1 MITFTGLQQALDEY
15 GERTSTDTEDVDR
28 KIAAMRVAMQVLAIL
43 RGIGA
48 DDIDAEI
55 EEALL
60 RPVPVDRHGEWF
72 VTHPQMLRTAFV
84 CDLADENEL
93 FQATFSALRGTATKA
108 RISACVAMSP
118 RWEDGELFEDEP
130 VGVSFFAPANV
141 PSIVMVVSRAG
152 NLRTMEL
159 RGELSNTQKR
169 ILDKLHGVLAGG
181 EPDGSVEESDK
192 ACAHAAMWD
201 ALNVAEVNQRF
212 YAGIA
217 ARFNELVKALV
228 AAGHDEG
235 DAKMFASRLIGRI
248 LFVWFLNQKEFINPD
263 EHYLEIGDLD
273 STEYYEQK
281 LKRLFFAT
289 LNTAKNRRGEDGD
302 KLTPFL
308 NGGLFEEQAT
318 DFPNESIPFPEGFFA
333 RLYEHFGQYDF
344 TTDESTPDYEQVA
357 IDPEMLGRIFE
368 SLLAEQMD
376 DTGKIARNAKGA
388 FYTPRE
394 IVAYMCRE
402 ALRQY
407 LYRELGNDNG
417 IHQGI
422 DKLLDTSDGKWE
434 SDSAPRKILWNS
446 NTSIVLP
453 QAIAALER
461 VRVLDPACG
470 SGAFPMGMLQL
481 LMRCR
486 VRLMGKAATA
496 NSYQQKL
503 EILQNNVFGVDIEP
517 MAVEIARLRVWLSM
531 IVERESIG
539 QVEPLPNLDFKFVCA
554 DSLVPLANEDVS
566 GTDQV
571 RDMTIAN
578 VSLKKGI
585 LNQGAFDLADESEL
599 LEQLKKI
606 RSRYFAT
613 TDSERKSELMH
624 QFEEISNQLGGGVA
638 SSRGRQIADFH
649 PHSSTVSE
657 TGHAPFFDPDLMF
670 GTDAFDVVIGNP
682 PYVQLQKMKNQRIAY
697 ESLGYRSYNKTGD
710 LYELF
715 YERGLE
721 LLSGHG
727 VLNYITS
734 NKWMRNRYG
743 KELREYLAR
752 NAEVISLI
760 DLGAGRFSSATVDT
774 NIMLLAK
781 GHSDR
786 VLQAVK
792 YADDSLTDIA
802 AYVEKY
808 ATTIPFNLVK
818 GNTVSD
824 VNKKMPDGGPWVIL
838 TDMERDIK
846 AKMEEVGTPLKQL
859 DVRINYGVKTGLN
872 DAFIIDKA
880 KRDELIA
887 ADPKSAE
894 IIRPVLRGRDIKRY
908 HYEFADQYLIT
919 THNGYKSEGIDIPR
933 IDVNKYPATKEWLSS
948 FEPKLSKRADQ
959 GNTPYNLRD
968 CAYMGDFSQPKI
980 VWGEISDRAKFAF
993 DKEGQF
999 IAPNSVFMLL
1009 GSSLPELT
1017 AYLNSDLAEYA
1028 FSTMGTT
1035 TGMGTVRWQK
1045 QKVELIPVPQ
1055 FNSQVREALKSLI
1068 VQIGTWSSSDQKWK
1082 DCRQAINDCIFS
1094 SVGLDDKERDFI
1106 RQQVK

>member
-1 MITFTGLQQALDEY
+1 
-15 GERTSTDTEDVDR
+15 
-28 KIAAMRVAMQVLAIL
+28 
-43 RGIGA
+43 
-48 DDIDAEI
+48 
-55 EEALL
+55 
-60 RPVPVDRHGEWF
+60 
-72 VTHPQMLRTAFV
+72 
-84 CDLADENEL
+84 
-93 FQATFSALRGTATKA
+93 
-108 RISACVAMSP
+108 
-118 RWEDGELFEDEP
+118 
-130 VGVSFFAPANV
+130 
-141 PSIVMVVSRAG
+141 
-152 NLRTMEL
+152 
-159 RGELSNTQKR
+159 
-169 ILDKLHGVLAGG
+169 
-181 EPDGSVEESDK
+181 
-192 ACAHAAMWD
+192 
-201 ALNVAEVNQRF
+201 
-212 YAGIA
+212 
-217 ARFNELVKALV
+217 
-228 AAGHDEG
+228 
-235 DAKMFASRLIGRI
+235 MFASRLIGRI
-248 LFVWFLNQKEFINPD
+248 LFVWFLNQKEFINLD

-308 NGGLFEEQAT
+308 NGGLFEEQCT
-318 DFPNESIPFPEGFFA
+318 DFPDESIPFPEGFFA
-333 RLYEHFGQYDF
+333 GLYTHFGQYDF

-376 DTGKIARNAKGA
+376 DTGKTARNARGA

-394 IVAYMCRE
+394 IVTYMCRE

-407 LYRELGNDNG
+407 LYRTLGSGNG

-422 DKLLDTSDGKWE
+422 DKLLDTPDGKWE
-434 SDSAPRKILWNS
+434 SDSDPRRSLWNS
-446 NTSIVLP
+446 NTATMLP

-486 VRLMGKAATA
+486 VRLMGKAATVDA
-496 NSYQQKL
+496 YQQKL
-503 EILQNNVFGVDIEP
+503 EILQNNVFGADIEP

-571 RDMTIAN
+571 RGMTIAD

-585 LNQGAFDLADESEL
+585 LDQGAFDLADESEL

-606 RSRYFAT
+606 RSRYFAA

-624 QFEEISNQLGGGVA
+624 QFEEISNQLGGGVS

-649 PHSSTVSE
+649 PHSSTISE
-657 TGHAPFFDPDLMF
+657 TGHAPFFDPDFMF
-670 GTDAFDVVIGNP
+670 GTDAFDVIIGNP
-682 PYVQLQKMKNQRIAY
+682 PYVQLQKMKNQRVAY
-697 ESLGYRSYNKTGD
+697 ESLGYQSYNKTGD

-721 LLSGHG
+721 LLSKYG

-743 KELREYLAR
+743 KELREYLSR

-774 NIMLLAK
+774 NIVLLAK
-781 GHSDR
+781 GRSDK
-786 VLQAVK
+786 VFQAVK
-792 YADDSLTDIA
+792 YADDSLADIA
-802 AYVEKY
+802 AYVAER
-808 ATTIPFNLVK
+808 ATTIPFKFVD
-818 GNTVSD
+818 GNTASD
-824 VNKKMPDGGPWVIL
+824 VGKKVPDGGPWVIL
-838 TDMERDIK
+838 TDIERDIK

-859 DVRINYGVKTGLN
+859 DVRIYRGVLTGLN

-894 IIRPVLRGRDIKRY
+894 IIHPVLRGRDIKRY
-908 HYEFADQYLIT
+908 HYEFADQYMIA
-919 THNGYKSEGIDIPR
+919 THNGYKYDDTVFPR
-933 IDVNKYPATKEWLSS
+933 VDVEKYPAVKEWLSS
-948 FEPKLSKRADQ
+948 FEPKLSERADQ
-959 GNTPYNLRD
+959 GDTPYNLRK

-980 VWGEISDRAKFAF
+980 VWGNLCLRAQYAMVKDDAIVCAPSP
-993 DKEGQF
+993 F
-999 IAPNSVFMLL
+999 IATDDWFLL
-1009 GSSLPELT
+1009 GV
-1017 AYLNSDLAEYA
+1017 LNSKAADWYVHQVGVTRSGGYMEYKPVFVEQIPIPQNVPEKERTRIASLA
-1028 FSTMGTT
+1028 
-1035 TGMGTVRWQK
+1035 
-1045 QKVELIPVPQ
+1045 
-1055 FNSQVREALKSLI
+1055 
-1068 VQIGTWSSSDQKWK
+1068 
-1082 DCRQAINDCIFS
+1082 QAIQSGQREEVPEYEEQINDIVCDLYGINNR
-1094 SVGLDDKERDFI
+1094 EI
-1106 RQQVK
+1106 RILQ

>member
-1 MITFTGLQQALDEY
+1 MVTFTGLQQALTEY
-15 GERTSTDTEDVDR
+15 GKYTSADTENIDR
-28 KIAAMRVAMQVLAIL
+28 KIAAMRVAMQALAVLQG
-43 RGIGA
+43 REVN
-48 DDIDAEI
+48 DVNAEVD
-55 EEALL
+55 EALL
-60 RPVPVDRHGEWF
+60 RPVPVDRHEEWF
-72 VTHPQMLRTAFV
+72 ATHPQMLRTAFV

-93 FQATFSALRGTATKA
+93 FQATFSALKGTATKA
-108 RISACVAMSP
+108 RISACSAMIP
-118 RWEDGELFEDEP
+118 HWEDGELFEDEP
-130 VGVSFFAPANV
+130 VGVSFFAPANAA
-141 PSIVMVVSRAG
+141 SIVMVVSKTG

-169 ILDKLHGVLAGG
+169 ILDKLRGALADG
-181 EPDGSVEESDK
+181 ESDGSVGESDK
-192 ACAHAAMWD
+192 ARVHAMLWD

-228 AAGHDEG
+228 DTGHDEA
-235 DAKMFASRLIGRI
+235 DAKMFSSRLIGRV
-248 LFVWFLNQKEFINPD
+248 LFAWFLNQKGFVNPN
-263 EHYLEIGDLD
+263 EHYLEIGELD

-289 LNTAKNRRGEDGD
+289 LNTAKNRRGSDGD
-302 KLTPFL
+302 ALTPFL
-308 NGGLFEEQAT
+308 NGGLFEEQST
-318 DFPNESIPFPEGFFA
+318 DFPDESIPFPEGFFA
-333 RLYEHFGQYDF
+333 GLYEHFGQYDF

-376 DTGKIARNAKGA
+376 DTGKTARNAKGA

-407 LYRELGNDNG
+407 LYRALGSGNG

-422 DKLLDTSDGKWE
+422 DRLLDTSDGKWE
-434 SDSAPRKILWNS
+434 GDSDPRKALWNS
-446 NTSIVLP
+446 NTVTVLP
-453 QAIAALER
+453 QAVAALER

-486 VRLMGKAATA
+486 VRLMGKTATSDA
-496 NSYQQKL
+496 YRQKL

-517 MAVEIARLRVWLSM
+517 MAVEIARLRIWLSM

-554 DSLVPLANEDVS
+554 DSLVPLADEDVS
-566 GTDQV
+566 GTDRAQG
-571 RDMTIAN
+571 MTIAN
-578 VSLKKGI
+578 VPLKRGT
-585 LNQGAFDLADESEL
+585 LNQGAFDLADEGEL
-599 LEQLKKI
+599 LERLREV

-613 TDSERKSELMH
+613 TDPERKSELMR
-624 QFEEISNQLGGGVA
+624 QFEEYANRLGGGA
-638 SSRGRQIADFH
+638 SSPRGRQIADFH
-649 PHSSTVSE
+649 PHASTVSE

-670 GTDAFDVVIGNP
+670 GADAFDVVIGNP
-682 PYVQLQKMKNQRIAY
+682 PYVQLQKMKNQRASY

-715 YERGLE
+715 YERGLG
-721 LLSGHG
+721 LLSDYG

-743 KELREYLAR
+743 KELREYLSR

-781 GHSDR
+781 GHSDK

-792 YADDSLTDIA
+792 YADDSLADIA
-802 AYVEKY
+802 AYVAER
-808 ATTIPFNLVK
+808 ATTIPFKFVD
-818 GNTVSD
+818 GNTASD
-824 VNKKMPDGGPWVIL
+824 AGKKVPDGGPWVIL
-838 TDMERDIK
+838 TDIERDIK

-859 DVRINYGVKTGLN
+859 DVRIYRGVLTGLN

-908 HYEFADQYLIT
+908 HYEFADQYMIA
-919 THNGYKSEGIDIPR
+919 THNGYKYDDTVFPR
-933 IDVNKYPATKEWLSS
+933 VDVEKYPAVKEWLSL
-948 FEPKLSKRADQ
+948 FEPKLSERADQ
-959 GNTPYNLRD
+959 GDTPYNLRK
-968 CAYMGDFSQPKI
+968 CAYMGNFSQPKI
-980 VWGEISDRAKFAF
+980 VWGEISDKAKFAF
-993 DKEGQF
+993 DKEGLF
-999 IAPNSVFMLL
+999 VAPNSVFMLL

-1055 FNSQVREALKSLI
+1055 FNPQVCEELKSLMK
-1068 VQIGTWSSSDQKWK
+1068 QISSLSSSTQKWK
-1082 DCRQAINDCIFS
+1082 DCRQAINNCIYS
-1094 SVGLDDKERDFI
+1094 STGLDDKERNFI
-1106 RQQVK
+1106 RQQIR

>member
-192 ACAHAAMWD
+192 AHAHAAMWD

-248 LFVWFLNQKEFINPD
+248 LFVWFLNQKEFINLD

-308 NGGLFEEQAT
+308 NGGLFEEQCT
-318 DFPNESIPFPEGFFA
+318 DFPDESIPFPEGFFA
-333 RLYEHFGQYDF
+333 GLYTHFGQYDF

-376 DTGKIARNAKGA
+376 DTGKTARNARGA

-394 IVAYMCRE
+394 IVTYMCRE

-407 LYRELGNDNG
+407 LYRTLGSGNG

-422 DKLLDTSDGKWE
+422 DKLLDTPDGKWE
-434 SDSAPRKILWNS
+434 SDSDPR
-446 NTSIVLP
+446 
-453 QAIAALER
+453 R
-461 VRVLDPACG
+461 
-470 SGAFPMGMLQL
+470 
-481 LMRCR
+481 
-486 VRLMGKAATA
+486 
-496 NSYQQKL
+496 
-503 EILQNNVFGVDIEP
+503 
-517 MAVEIARLRVWLSM
+517 
-531 IVERESIG
+531 
-539 QVEPLPNLDFKFVCA
+539 
-554 DSLVPLANEDVS
+554 SL
-566 GTDQV
+566 
-571 RDMTIAN
+571 
-578 VSLKKGI
+578 
-585 LNQGAFDLADESEL
+585 
-599 LEQLKKI
+599 
-606 RSRYFAT
+606 
-613 TDSERKSELMH
+613 
-624 QFEEISNQLGGGVA
+624 
-638 SSRGRQIADFH
+638 
-649 PHSSTVSE
+649 
-657 TGHAPFFDPDLMF
+657 
-670 GTDAFDVVIGNP
+670 
-682 PYVQLQKMKNQRIAY
+682 
-697 ESLGYRSYNKTGD
+697 
-710 LYELF
+710 
-715 YERGLE
+715 
-721 LLSGHG
+721 
-727 VLNYITS
+727 
-734 NKWMRNRYG
+734 
-743 KELREYLAR
+743 
-752 NAEVISLI
+752 
-760 DLGAGRFSSATVDT
+760 
-774 NIMLLAK
+774 
-781 GHSDR
+781 
-786 VLQAVK
+786 
-792 YADDSLTDIA
+792 
-802 AYVEKY
+802 
-808 ATTIPFNLVK
+808 
-818 GNTVSD
+818 
-824 VNKKMPDGGPWVIL
+824 
-838 TDMERDIK
+838 
-846 AKMEEVGTPLKQL
+846 
-859 DVRINYGVKTGLN
+859 
-872 DAFIIDKA
+872 
-880 KRDELIA
+880 
-887 ADPKSAE
+887 
-894 IIRPVLRGRDIKRY
+894 
-908 HYEFADQYLIT
+908 
-919 THNGYKSEGIDIPR
+919 
-933 IDVNKYPATKEWLSS
+933 
-948 FEPKLSKRADQ
+948 
-959 GNTPYNLRD
+959 
-968 CAYMGDFSQPKI
+968 
-980 VWGEISDRAKFAF
+980 
-993 DKEGQF
+993 
-999 IAPNSVFMLL
+999 
-1009 GSSLPELT
+1009 
-1017 AYLNSDLAEYA
+1017 
-1028 FSTMGTT
+1028 
-1035 TGMGTVRWQK
+1035 
-1045 QKVELIPVPQ
+1045 
-1055 FNSQVREALKSLI
+1055 
-1068 VQIGTWSSSDQKWK
+1068 
-1082 DCRQAINDCIFS
+1082 
-1094 SVGLDDKERDFI
+1094 
-1106 RQQVK
+1106 

>member
-1 MITFTGLQQALDEY
+1 
-15 GERTSTDTEDVDR
+15 
-28 KIAAMRVAMQVLAIL
+28 
-43 RGIGA
+43 
-48 DDIDAEI
+48 
-55 EEALL
+55 
-60 RPVPVDRHGEWF
+60 
-72 VTHPQMLRTAFV
+72 
-84 CDLADENEL
+84 
-93 FQATFSALRGTATKA
+93 
-108 RISACVAMSP
+108 MSP

-192 ACAHAAMWD
+192 AHAHAAMWD

-248 LFVWFLNQKEFINPD
+248 LFVWFLNQKEFFNLD

-308 NGGLFEEQAT
+308 NGGLFEEQCT
-318 DFPNESIPFPEGFFA
+318 DFPDQSIPIPEGFFA
-333 RLYEHFGQYDF
+333 GLYTHFGQYDF

-376 DTGKIARNAKGA
+376 DTGKTARNARGA

-394 IVAYMCRE
+394 IVTYMCRE

-407 LYRELGNDNG
+407 LYRTLGSGNG

-422 DKLLDTSDGKWE
+422 DKLLDTPDGKWE
-434 SDSAPRKILWNS
+434 SDSDPRRSLWNS
-446 NTSIVLP
+446 NTATMLP

-481 LMRCR
+481 VMRCR
-486 VRLMGKAATA
+486 VRLMGKAATVDA
-496 NSYQQKL
+496 YQQKL
-503 EILQNNVFGVDIEP
+503 EILQNNVFGADIEP

-571 RDMTIAN
+571 RGMTIAD

-585 LNQGAFDLADESEL
+585 LDQGAFDLADESEL

-606 RSRYFAT
+606 RSRYFAA

-624 QFEEISNQLGGGVA
+624 QFEEISNQLGGGVS

-649 PHSSTVSE
+649 PHSSTISE
-657 TGHAPFFDPDLMF
+657 TGHAPFFDPDFMF
-670 GTDAFDVVIGNP
+670 GTDAFDVIIGNP
-682 PYVQLQKMKNQRIAY
+682 PYVQLQKMKNQRVAY
-697 ESLGYRSYNKTGD
+697 ESLGYQSYNKTGD

-721 LLSGHG
+721 LLSKYG

-743 KELREYLAR
+743 KELREYLSR

-774 NIMLLAK
+774 NIVLLAK
-781 GHSDR
+781 GRSDK
-786 VLQAVK
+786 VFQAVK
-792 YADDSLTDIA
+792 YADDSLADIA
-802 AYVEKY
+802 AYVAER
-808 ATTIPFNLVK
+808 ATTIPFKFVD
-818 GNTVSD
+818 GNTASD
-824 VNKKMPDGGPWVIL
+824 VGKKVPDGGPWVIL
-838 TDMERDIK
+838 TDIERDIK

-859 DVRINYGVKTGLN
+859 DVRIYRGVLTGLN

-894 IIRPVLRGRDIKRY
+894 IIHPVLRGRDIKRY
-908 HYEFADQYLIT
+908 HYEFADQYMIA
-919 THNGYKSEGIDIPR
+919 THNGYKYDDTVFPR
-933 IDVNKYPATKEWLSS
+933 VDVEKYPAVKEWLSS
-948 FEPKLSKRADQ
+948 FEPKLSERADQ
-959 GNTPYNLRD
+959 GDTPYNLRK

-980 VWGEISDRAKFAF
+980 VWGNLCLRAQYAMVKDDAIVCAPSP
-993 DKEGQF
+993 F
-999 IAPNSVFMLL
+999 IATDDWFLL
-1009 GSSLPELT
+1009 GV
-1017 AYLNSDLAEYA
+1017 LNSKAADWYVHQVGVTRSGGYMEYKPVFVEQIPIPQNVPEKERTRIASLA
-1028 FSTMGTT
+1028 
-1035 TGMGTVRWQK
+1035 
-1045 QKVELIPVPQ
+1045 
-1055 FNSQVREALKSLI
+1055 
-1068 VQIGTWSSSDQKWK
+1068 
-1082 DCRQAINDCIFS
+1082 QAIQSGQREEVPEYEEQINDIVCDLYGINNR
-1094 SVGLDDKERDFI
+1094 EI
-1106 RQQVK
+1106 RILQ

>member
-192 ACAHAAMWD
+192 AHAHAAMWD

-248 LFVWFLNQKEFINPD
+248 LFVWFLNQKEFINLD

-308 NGGLFEEQAT
+308 NGGLFEEQCT
-318 DFPNESIPFPEGFFA
+318 DFPDESIPFPEGFFA
-333 RLYEHFGQYDF
+333 GLYTHFGQYDF

-376 DTGKIARNAKGA
+376 DTGKTARNARGA

-394 IVAYMCRE
+394 IVTYMCRE

-407 LYRELGNDNG
+407 LYRTLGSGNG

-422 DKLLDTSDGKWE
+422 DKLLDTPDGKWE
-434 SDSAPRKILWNS
+434 SDSDPRRSLWNS
-446 NTSIVLP
+446 NTATMLP

-486 VRLMGKAATA
+486 VRLMGKAATVDA
-496 NSYQQKL
+496 YQQKL
-503 EILQNNVFGVDIEP
+503 EILQNNVFGADIEP

-571 RDMTIAN
+571 RGMTIAD

-585 LNQGAFDLADESEL
+585 LDQGAFDLADESEL

-606 RSRYFAT
+606 RSRYFAA

-624 QFEEISNQLGGGVA
+624 QFEEISNQLGGGVS

-649 PHSSTVSE
+649 PHSSTISE
-657 TGHAPFFDPDLMF
+657 TGHAPFFDPDFMF
-670 GTDAFDVVIGNP
+670 GTDAFDVIIGNP
-682 PYVQLQKMKNQRIAY
+682 PYVQLQKMKNQRVAY
-697 ESLGYRSYNKTGD
+697 ESLGYQSYNKTGD

-721 LLSGHG
+721 LLSKYG

-743 KELREYLAR
+743 KELREYLSR

-774 NIMLLAK
+774 NIVLLAK
-781 GHSDR
+781 GRSDK
-786 VLQAVK
+786 VFQAVK
-792 YADDSLTDIA
+792 YADDSLADIA
-802 AYVEKY
+802 AYVAER
-808 ATTIPFNLVK
+808 ATTIPFKFVD
-818 GNTVSD
+818 GNTASD
-824 VNKKMPDGGPWVIL
+824 VGKKVPDGGPWVIL
-838 TDMERDIK
+838 TDIERDIK
-846 AKMEEVGTPLKQL
+846 AKMEEVG
-859 DVRINYGVKTGLN
+859 
-872 DAFIIDKA
+872 
-880 KRDELIA
+880 
-887 ADPKSAE
+887 AE
-894 IIRPVLRGRDIKRY
+894 IIHPVLRGRDIKRY
-908 HYEFADQYLIT
+908 HYEFADQYMIA
-919 THNGYKSEGIDIPR
+919 THNGYKYDDTVFPR
-933 IDVNKYPATKEWLSS
+933 VDVEKYPAVKEWLSS
-948 FEPKLSKRADQ
+948 FEPKLSERADQ
-959 GNTPYNLRD
+959 GDTPYNLRK

-980 VWGEISDRAKFAF
+980 MWGEISDKAKFAF
-993 DKEGQF
+993 DKEGLF
-999 IAPNSVFMLL
+999 VAPNSVFMLL

-1055 FNSQVREALKSLI
+1055 CNPQVCEDLKSLMK
-1068 VQIGTWSSSDQKWK
+1068 QISSLSSSTQKWK
-1082 DCRQAINDCIFS
+1082 DCRQAINNCIYS
-1094 SVGLDDKERDFI
+1094 STGLVDKERNFI
-1106 RQQVK
+1106 RQQIR

>member
-1 MITFTGLQQALDEY
+1 M
-15 GERTSTDTEDVDR
+15 
-28 KIAAMRVAMQVLAIL
+28 
-43 RGIGA
+43 
-48 DDIDAEI
+48 
-55 EEALL
+55 
-60 RPVPVDRHGEWF
+60 
-72 VTHPQMLRTAFV
+72 
-84 CDLADENEL
+84 
-93 FQATFSALRGTATKA
+93 
-108 RISACVAMSP
+108 
-118 RWEDGELFEDEP
+118 
-130 VGVSFFAPANV
+130 
-141 PSIVMVVSRAG
+141 
-152 NLRTMEL
+152 
-159 RGELSNTQKR
+159 
-169 ILDKLHGVLAGG
+169 
-181 EPDGSVEESDK
+181 
-192 ACAHAAMWD
+192 
-201 ALNVAEVNQRF
+201 
-212 YAGIA
+212 
-217 ARFNELVKALV
+217 
-228 AAGHDEG
+228 
-235 DAKMFASRLIGRI
+235 IGRI

-308 NGGLFEEQAT
+308 NGGLFEEQCT
-318 DFPNESIPFPEGFFA
+318 DFPDESIPFPEGFFA
-333 RLYEHFGQYDF
+333 GLYTHFGQYDF

-376 DTGKIARNAKGA
+376 DTGKTARNARGA

-394 IVAYMCRE
+394 IVTYMCRE

-407 LYRELGNDNG
+407 LYRTLGSGNG

-422 DKLLDTSDGKWE
+422 DKLLDTPDGKWE
-434 SDSAPRKILWNS
+434 SDSDPRRSLWNS
-446 NTSIVLP
+446 NTATMLP

-486 VRLMGKAATA
+486 VRLMGKAATVDA
-496 NSYQQKL
+496 YQQKL
-503 EILQNNVFGVDIEP
+503 EILQNNVFGADIEP

-571 RDMTIAN
+571 RGMTIAD

-585 LNQGAFDLADESEL
+585 LDQGAFDLADESEL

-606 RSRYFAT
+606 RSRYFAA

-624 QFEEISNQLGGGVA
+624 QFEEISNQLGGGVS

-649 PHSSTVSE
+649 PHSSTISE
-657 TGHAPFFDPDLMF
+657 TGHAPFFDPDFMF
-670 GTDAFDVVIGNP
+670 GTDAFDVIIGNP
-682 PYVQLQKMKNQRIAY
+682 PYVQLQKMKNQRVAY
-697 ESLGYRSYNKTGD
+697 ESLGYQSYNKTGD

-721 LLSGHG
+721 LLSKYG

-743 KELREYLAR
+743 KELREYLSR

-774 NIMLLAK
+774 NIVLLAK
-781 GHSDR
+781 GRSDK
-786 VLQAVK
+786 VFQAVK
-792 YADDSLTDIA
+792 YADDSLADIA
-802 AYVEKY
+802 AYVAER
-808 ATTIPFNLVK
+808 ATTIPFKFVD
-818 GNTVSD
+818 GNTASD
-824 VNKKMPDGGPWVIL
+824 VGKKVPDGGPWVIL
-838 TDMERDIK
+838 TDIERDIK

-859 DVRINYGVKTGLN
+859 DVRIYRGVLTGLN

-908 HYEFADQYLIT
+908 HYEFADQYMIA
-919 THNGYKSEGIDIPR
+919 THNGYKYDDTVFPR
-933 IDVNKYPATKEWLSS
+933 VDVEKYPAVKEWLSS
-948 FEPKLSKRADQ
+948 FEPKLSERADQ
-959 GNTPYNLRD
+959 GDTPYNLRK

-980 VWGEISDRAKFAF
+980 VWGNLCLRAQYAMVKDDAIVCAPSP
-993 DKEGQF
+993 F
-999 IAPNSVFMLL
+999 IATDDWFLL
-1009 GSSLPELT
+1009 GV
-1017 AYLNSDLAEYA
+1017 LNSKAADWYVHQVGVTRSGGYMEYKPVFVEQIPIPQNVPEKERTRVASLA
-1028 FSTMGTT
+1028 
-1035 TGMGTVRWQK
+1035 
-1045 QKVELIPVPQ
+1045 
-1055 FNSQVREALKSLI
+1055 
-1068 VQIGTWSSSDQKWK
+1068 
-1082 DCRQAINDCIFS
+1082 QAIQSGQREEVPEYEEQINDIVCDLYGINNR
-1094 SVGLDDKERDFI
+1094 EI
-1106 RQQVK
+1106 RILQ